1 MSWCSDLHPLQLR
14 SAASQVKAKK
24 KIIQTYFPI
33 QFSPGL
39 VDCRQPYGERE
50 REWEWGRALETSHY
64 RSYITC
70 LTAAILPCFHF
81 NHECSCVGRTA
92 RLCHVNSL
100 KAGRRSAPPG
110 GCLTFI
116 SSMLYIHQQHH
127 RVTRCRAD
135 RCRTEGR
142 YRCFCARAADVISYF
157 HVSHQADLRMVLN
170 SVDITLKPH

>member
-24 KIIQTYFPI
+24 KFRLIFRYSSVQVWWTVG
-33 QFSPGL
+33 SHM
-39 VDCRQPYGERE
+39 ERE